1 VQAWDLEALRAAHA
15 SAGRLYHEFARVP
28 SLSLGLYRLP
38 AGGDDPQ
45 APHAQDEVYHV
56 LSGRATIRV
65 GEEDRRVQAGST
77 IYVAARIPHRFH
89 AIEEDL
95 ELLVFFAPFET
106 PSG

>member
-1 VQAWDLEALRAAHA
+1 
-15 SAGRLYHEFARVP
+15 
-28 SLSLGLYRLP
+28 
-38 AGGDDPQ
+38 
-45 APHAQDEVYHV
+45 
-56 LSGRATIRV
+56 V